1 MIHIEIW
8 SDVVCPFCYIG
19 KRRLEQALEQFEGRD
34 QVQVEWKSFLLNPD
48 VQTDPAQSINAHLA
62 EQKGWTPEYTR
73 EVQQYVTDMAAGVG
87 LAYDFD
93 KVVVANSI
101 RAHRLLQMAKR
112 QQKGDEMKE
121 ALLRAYFVE
130 GRNIDDPETLT
141 EIARQAGMDAAEVR
155 SLAEEDMLF
164 RTQVFA
170 DVREAQSLGVRG
182 VPFFV
187 FDRTY
192 GISGAQPTEAFLSL
206 LNKIQSEQEVQQI
219 QQPAGDENA
228 CDVNGNC

>member
-73 EVQQYVTDMAAGVG
+73 EVQKYVTDMAAGVG
-87 LAYDFD
+87 LSYDFD

-101 RAHRLLQMAKR
+101 QAHRLLQMAKR

-130 GRNIDDPETLT
+130 GRNIDDPEALT
-141 EIARQAGMDAAEVR
+141 EIALHAGMDADEVR
-155 SLAEEDMLF
+155 SLLAEEMQF
-164 RTQVFA
+164 RAQVFA
-170 DVREAQSLGVRG
+170 DVWEAQSLGVRG

-206 LNKIQSEQEVQQI
+206 LEKIQTEKGEQFS
-219 QQPAGDENA
+219 QQPAADDNA